1 MTRERHNG
9 DIYLAGSKRYAV
21 GKRKTKAQADREQRQ
36 EAKREE
42 DKAQA
47 EWVMAHMSDEINKL
61 RKRGR

>member
-1 MTRERHNG
+1 MYR
-9 DIYLAGSKRYAV
+9 DYIKGSKPTS

-47 EWVMAHMSDEINKL
+47 EWVMTHMGDEINKL